1 MRKETEK
8 CINTHFFLSDEGK
21 SENPVF
27 LMRPVFGIWPPM
39 PENLPEIIK
48 TGAYT
53 ITAFHLFAAALEQ
66 SHDEIFHRAFRVH
79 CVSPILAMQSCT
91 GETDSRAS
99 RNALSN
105 SKAYNL
111 FIMN

>member
-1 MRKETEK
+1 
-8 CINTHFFLSDEGK
+8 
-21 SENPVF
+21 
-27 LMRPVFGIWPPM
+27 M

-79 CVSPILAMQSCT
+79 CV
-91 GETDSRAS
+91 
-99 RNALSN
+99 LSLIHI
-105 SKAYNL
+105 SEPTRRS
-111 FIMN
+111 